1 MDRISKLQRQI
12 TTDALIVDD
21 PTDLYYLTG
30 LALSVGRMALYP
42 DRAVLFVDGRYIE
55 KAKKEG
61 PCEARLRDTLPEY
74 LESARRI
81 GFDSAYVTCDGLAA
95 LEKNLPG
102 KEWIPLSKPLKQL
115 RAVKERKEIEALKK
129 AARLTWEGYQRLL
142 TLLKEGIA
150 EEELAMEFEFFCRSR
165 GAEKLSFSPIIAF
178 GENSAYPHYR
188 AGRAKLKKGENIQFD
203 LGVYVDGYAGDM
215 SRVHFFGPPDP
226 QIEKDYRLI
235 QRVQQR
241 AVAAIRPGLRFGE
254 LNQLVKSALKEEG
267 VAHLF
272 NHGLSH
278 GVGLDLHEYPTLR
291 ADGGDSEVILAPGM
305 VITVEPGMYRPGL
318 GGVRYEDTVLV
329 TETGVD
335 NFYPQSAAKIC

>member
-102 KEWIPLSKPLKQL
+102 KEWIP
-115 RAVKERKEIEALKK
+115 VK
-129 AARLTWEGYQRLL
+129 
-142 TLLKEGIA
+142 
-150 EEELAMEFEFFCRSR
+150 
-165 GAEKLSFSPIIAF
+165 
-178 GENSAYPHYR
+178 
-188 AGRAKLKKGENIQFD
+188 
-203 LGVYVDGYAGDM
+203 
-215 SRVHFFGPPDP
+215 
-226 QIEKDYRLI
+226 
-235 QRVQQR
+235 
-241 AVAAIRPGLRFGE
+241 
-254 LNQLVKSALKEEG
+254 
-267 VAHLF
+267 
-272 NHGLSH
+272 
-278 GVGLDLHEYPTLR
+278 
-291 ADGGDSEVILAPGM
+291 
-305 VITVEPGMYRPGL
+305 
-318 GGVRYEDTVLV
+318 
-329 TETGVD
+329 
-335 NFYPQSAAKIC
+335 

>member
-1 MDRISKLQRQI
+1 
-12 TTDALIVDD
+12 
-21 PTDLYYLTG
+21 
-30 LALSVGRMALYP
+30 
-42 DRAVLFVDGRYIE
+42 
-55 KAKKEG
+55 
-61 PCEARLRDTLPEY
+61 
-74 LESARRI
+74 
-81 GFDSAYVTCDGLAA
+81 
-95 LEKNLPG
+95 
-102 KEWIPLSKPLKQL
+102 
-115 RAVKERKEIEALKK
+115 
-129 AARLTWEGYQRLL
+129 
-142 TLLKEGIA
+142 
-150 EEELAMEFEFFCRSR
+150 
-165 GAEKLSFSPIIAF
+165 
-178 GENSAYPHYR
+178 
-188 AGRAKLKKGENIQFD
+188 
-203 LGVYVDGYAGDM
+203 M

-305 VITVEPGMYRPGL
+305 VITVEPGIYRPGL